1 MTLSVIV
8 INDPKVL
15 HLVLDA
21 VWPLTQS
28 MSNSFDSVI
37 DISVHGLIRCQRSLN
52 CSL

>member
-8 INDPKVL
+8 INDPNVL

-21 VWPLTQS
+21 IWPLAQC
-28 MSNSFDSVI
+28 MSNSFDSI
-37 DISVHGLIRCQRSLN
+37 MDMSVHGLIRRQRPLN